1 MKIHIM
7 KDKIEMKEL
16 FGGGKSWSV
25 MRSWSVLAVP
35 LIVVFVAVTA
45 QAQTDVPLPEPGAL
59 QRVDSAKVKFLIYG
73 PCGYHGSNDVSVG
86 VRGMVARDVDLTDDK
101 TALEILRMGI
111 ALGQEQL
118 LPANCKLANASFQGQ
133 RTPHYV
139 TVELR
144 IGDPAAFTTPNPPGF
159 NRPGFGTA
167 YDTLPDE
174 VGAMWS
180 ERQATIMRGYRNVPK
195 DLKLQRQRNEQQAR
209 QQNAALEQ
217 QRQAE
222 QARQAQLAAR
232 SAAFVKA
239 NGVSRY
245 VTVQQLAANPFV
257 YQGQVVAI
265 YGVFQQ
271 MNSATQG
278 LFSSQDKQFV
288 VSAIPAGKFTQQ
300 NSMVM
305 LAGRVLGNVEVKLPV
320 LGPTLVPNLS
330 FVGSAFC
337 QQQGCSEYSIK

>member
-1 MKIHIM
+1 
-7 KDKIEMKEL
+7 
-16 FGGGKSWSV
+16 
-25 MRSWSVLAVP
+25 MRFWSVLAVP

-45 QAQTDVPLPEPGAL
+45 QAQKTTTSGIYTAYLTNTDVPLPELGTL
-59 QRVDSAKVKFLIYG
+59 TKVDSAKVKFLVWG
-73 PCGYHGSNDVSVG
+73 PCDYYGSNDVSVR
-86 VRGMVARDVDLTDDK
+86 VRGMVAPDVELADDK

-118 LPANCKLANASFQGQ
+118 LPAKCKLANASFQGQ

-144 IGDPAAFTTPNPPGF
+144 IGDPTTFTTPDPPGYR
-159 NRPGFGTA
+159 RPGFGST
-167 YDTLPDE
+167 YDTLADE
-174 VGAMWS
+174 FGAMWG
-180 ERQATIMRGYRNVPK
+180 ERQPTIMRGYMNAPK
-195 DLKLQRQRNEQQAR
+195 ALKLTRQNDEQQAR

-222 QARQAQLAAR
+222 QARQAQIAAR

-265 YGVFQQ
+265 YGDFQQ

-288 VSAIPAGKFTQQ
+288 VSSIPTGKFTQQ

-305 LAGRVLGNVEVKLPV
+305 LAGRVLGNIEVKLPV
-320 LGPTLVPNLS
+320 RGPTLVPNLS

>member
-1 MKIHIM
+1 
-7 KDKIEMKEL
+7 
-16 FGGGKSWSV
+16 
-25 MRSWSVLAVP
+25 MRSLSVLAVP
-35 LIVVFVAVTA
+35 LIVVFVAVNA

-59 QRVDSAKVKFLIYG
+59 QRVDSAKVKFLIYE

-139 TVELR
+139 TVDLR
-144 IGDPAAFTTPNPPGF
+144 SGDPTTFTTPDQPGF
-159 NRPGFGTA
+159 
-167 YDTLPDE
+167 E
-174 VGAMWS
+174 VDAMWS
-180 ERQATIMRGYRNVPK
+180 ERRPTIMRGYRNVPK
-195 DLKLQRQRNEQQAR
+195 DLKASRQWAEQQAR

-278 LFSSQDKQFV
+278 LFSSQDKQYV
-288 VSAIPAGKFTQQ
+288 VSAIPTGKFTQQ

-305 LAGRVLGNVEVKLPV
+305 LAGRVLGNIEVKLPV